1 MPIDRLA
8 PVFSDFTV
16 HTPKLRDVRLSI
28 GVELR
33 YNSGVS
39 EKDRAQAYATAVNLP
54 DSDFAKSREW
64 AGHITM
70 KGLMKA

>member
-1 MPIDRLA
+1 MMASLHVSPCRCHALVRLHRNGRNVIVPIDRLA

-39 EKDRAQAYATAVNLP
+39 EKDRA
-54 DSDFAKSREW
+54 
-64 AGHITM
+64 
-70 KGLMKA
+70 